1 MTIVFPAII
10 VVLLVLVSVGY
21 ALFYIGICRFPKD
34 PPVKASKK
42 MERYAQ
48 LISDGGEWF
57 RSRSPENVS
66 VSASDGTRL
75 AGLYLEHPHAKG
87 TIIMVHGFR
96 SDPFY
101 DFSRA
106 FECYYSQGYS
116 LLAVYQ
122 RAHGLSGGEYISFGI
137 KERFDCRDWAK
148 YIYDRFGPEH
158 DIFLSGLSMGAS
170 TVLMACGTGL
180 PSTVRGI
187 VAYCGFTSPYA
198 EFREILKHKFH
209 LPEHP
214 FLDIAQTFC
223 RIMAGFS
230 FKEYSTVDAMKENS
244 IPILFIHGEADSLVP
259 SKFTRENYDACAGEK
274 VLVLVPGA
282 DDWCGC
288 LVDTERC
295 RKELTEFLTKHA
307 STSDSRGQSAPDISE
322 LPLSE

>member
-1 MTIVFPAII
+1 MTIVFLAII
-10 VVLLVLVSVGY
+10 VVLLILATVGY

-34 PPVKASKK
+34 PPVKTSKK
-42 MERYAQ
+42 MERYSQ

-66 VSASDGTRL
+66 ISASDGTHL
-75 AGLYLEHPHAKG
+75 AGLYLKHPHAKG

-101 DFSRA
+101 DFSCA
-106 FECYYSQGYS
+106 FEYYYSQGYS

-137 KERFDCRDWAK
+137 KERFDCCDWAK

-170 TVLMACGTGL
+170 TVLMASNTGL
-180 PSTVRGI
+180 PSSVRGI
-187 VAYCGFTSPYA
+187 VADCGFTSPYA
-198 EFREILKHKFH
+198 EFREVLKHKFH

-214 FLDIAQTFC
+214 FIDIAQIFC
-223 RIMAGFS
+223 RIMAGFT

-244 IPILFIHGEADSLVP
+244 IPVLFIHGEADSFVP
-259 SKFTRENYDACAGEK
+259 PKFTQENYDACSGEK

-282 DDWCGC
+282 DHGC
-288 LVDTERC
+288 SYLVDTERC
-295 RKELTEFLTKHA
+295 RKELAEFLEKHA
-307 STSDSRGQSAPDISE
+307 SVSDVRSQSTPDIKE
-322 LPLSE
+322 LPLAE